1 MNLSVEKMSILSKLD
16 PSKFLEYFTTYKSNF
31 YMTFLALAIV
41 AYTQSYF
48 LFENTRDVNN
58 SIMEMLIMCYACKSN
73 SCGKVIGVIPYLPY
87 SAQSK

>member
-16 PSKFLEYFTTYKSNF
+16 PSKFLEYFTYNTF
-31 YMTFLALAIV
+31 YLTFLALAIV